1 MHGGA
6 RRRATPTPPVVTTSG
21 KYFVCFGSRADSCT
35 RECHRR
41 ATGDVQCI
49 CIYLSTPNSSR
60 KVITTLFYFL
70 TYISPF
76 ILLESQ
82 LNKTK
87 REWRNSPVPDFH
99 ATAAW
104 ISASSTSISCR
115 QAVSEGRGPSC
126 PRASRGE
133 SMSQ

>member
-60 KVITTLFYFL
+60 KVITTLFLFFNLYFTVHFIRKSTQQNKERMEEL
-70 TYISPF
+70 TGTRFSCHGRVDICVVN
-76 ILLESQ
+76 LDL
-82 LNKTK
+82 
-87 REWRNSPVPDFH
+87 V
-99 ATAAW
+99 
-104 ISASSTSISCR
+104 SAGGIGGTRSIMSSRLTW
-115 QAVSEGRGPSC
+115 
-126 PRASRGE
+126 
-133 SMSQ
+133 